1 MPESI
6 ALRKPNPNDGKSVY
20 DLVKQ
25 CPPLDINSMY
35 CNLLQVTHFS
45 ETSVAAELDGRLVGF
60 VSAYIVP
67 EKPNV
72 LFVWQVAVAEEARGQ
87 GLAKSMISHILDRA
101 ETRRVDTI
109 QTTIT
114 ADNAPSRS
122 LFKRLSQEL
131 DAPLHE
137 YEMFDRDTHF
147 GGTHDSEFLIEI
159 ASFRRV

>member
-6 ALRKPNPNDGKSVY
+6 ALRKPTPSDGKSVY

-35 CNLLQVTHFS
+35 CNLLQATHFS
-45 ETSVAAELDGRLVGF
+45 ATSVAAELKGKMVGF
-60 VSAYIVP
+60 VSGYIVP

-72 LFVWQVAVAEEARGQ
+72 LFVWQVAVAEEARGR
-87 GLAKSMISHILDRA
+87 GLAKSMIFHILDRA
-101 ETRRVDTI
+101 ETRQVDTI

-114 ADNAPSRS
+114 ADNGPSRS
-122 LFKRLSQEL
+122 LFKRLSKEL
-131 DAPLHE
+131 EAPLNE
-137 YEMFDRDTHF
+137 YEMFDRDKHF